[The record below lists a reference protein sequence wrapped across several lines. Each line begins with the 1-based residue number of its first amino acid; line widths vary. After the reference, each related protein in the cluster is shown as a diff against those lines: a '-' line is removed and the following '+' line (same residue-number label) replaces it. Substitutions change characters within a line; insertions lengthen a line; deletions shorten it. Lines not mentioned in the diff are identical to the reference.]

1 MACGHRPLSMKQ
13 FVHSPDPSDELPTGE
28 NCHILEVWNN
38 ETDNAVS
45 LARARLEPG
54 MTTKLHRLK
63 GVDER
68 YLIMAGTGIARVG
81 DSGPVEVRPGDMVI
95 IPSGISQQISNSGKD
110 DLVFLCVCTPRF
122 TRECYEAL
130 E

>member
-1 MACGHRPLSMKQ
+1 MNQSI
-13 FVHSPDPSDELPTGE
+13 HSPNPSDELPTEE

-38 ETDNAVS
+38 NSDNAVS
-45 LARARLEPG
+45 IARARLEPG

-68 YLIMAGTGIARVG
+68 YLIVTGTGITQVG
-81 DSGPVEVRPGDMVI
+81 DSAPVEVRPGDVVI
-95 IPSGISQQISNSGKD
+95 IPSGIPQRISNSGKD
-110 DLVFLCVCTPRF
+110 DLVFLCICTPRF
-122 TRECYEAL
+122 TKECYEAL